1 MYNSTLNATWVIL
14 NCCVSCSHCKCR
26 LAPKFQYFIRELR
39 YILVILG
46 LQHFNNIP
54 ITSLFSVPSMVL
66 VLLASNMLFATMNI
80 HRWLCQSIMFTL
92 ALIPFM
98 DIEDMVKDTLPLLL
112 SSNEMNV
119 KLVNDNL
126 VTFKVVRLPS

>member
-1 MYNSTLNATWVIL
+1 
-14 NCCVSCSHCKCR
+14 
-26 LAPKFQYFIRELR
+26 
-39 YILVILG
+39 
-46 LQHFNNIP
+46 
-54 ITSLFSVPSMVL
+54 
-66 VLLASNMLFATMNI
+66 
-80 HRWLCQSIMFTL
+80 MFTL